1 MVVPVIQCHGRDV
14 KKLIRVHFVNN
25 CRSLPFVQWPH
36 QCTAMEPRGRG
47 SSLAVSP
54 QPSLAAQLSD
64 QAIIIYC
71 NYFSAP
77 SSLFLIS
84 HNYFFITPAYFL
96 AHQFI
101 DSFYFCKLIYSVS
114 MLLLYLRIV
123 IWRSNFAGDHF
134 LLQTNFG
141 GHYLEYGC
149 VLIGNDGHVVP
160 SVRKSV
166 SCVWSA

>member
-1 MVVPVIQCHGRDV
+1 MCGGKLCKIMPIGECRGQLAMDIHGCACNTMSWKRRQ
-14 KKLIRVHFVNN
+14 KINASVHFVNN

-123 IWRSNFAGDHF
+123 I
-134 LLQTNFG
+134 
-141 GHYLEYGC
+141 
-149 VLIGNDGHVVP
+149 
-160 SVRKSV
+160 
-166 SCVWSA
+166 